1 MTPDMPPKLLMIAA
15 LALLAACGKGDAS
28 CATNADCF
36 KGEVCVKPQKVCEDP
51 AKDLGADLAPDDMGT
66 PDLAQPGDMAPDM
79 EAVPANLP
87 IQIAAGDAHT
97 CALFGGGAVRCWGS
111 NVSGQLGL
119 GPAGP
124 ALLRDAALAT
134 DVELGAP
141 AVAIA
146 AGAAH
151 TCALLKSDVVRCWG
165 RGGHGQL
172 GNGSAA
178 NVGVE
183 DTPLTSGTVVLPLV
197 PTVLAAGGNR
207 TCAAAGGRVSCWGDN
222 TSGALGRGIGDDR
235 LGNERD
241 DELGFVEINNRLYVH
256 KIAANRLHTC
266 MMISVNRLPNA
277 ANARCWGAVS
287 QGRLGT
293 AQAENIGDDETL
305 TASAN
310 ALTAVV
316 NDLSA
321 GDAFTCAV
329 LRAGG
334 ILCWGD
340 NSKGQLGEDDVAA
353 LPAEREPTRLP
364 ARDAVEVVAGDAFA
378 CARDSQGDVWC
389 WGSGD
394 RGQLG
399 QPDQATLQLIR
410 ELRAHVQLSRP
421 AIQLSAGDSHVCAL
435 LDDRSISCW
444 GDNLNGQLGATDKD
458 AVGLNADDFP
468 LARIIFE

>member
-1 MTPDMPPKLLMIAA
+1 MTPKLLMIAA
-15 LALLAACGKGDAS
+15 LSLLAACGKGDAS
-28 CATNADCF
+28 CATDADCF
-36 KGEVCVKPQKVCEDP
+36 AGEVCVKPQKVCEDP
-51 AKDLGADLAPDDMGT
+51 AKDLGADLAPDDMG
-66 PDLAQPGDMAPDM
+66 DDMAPDM
-79 EAVPANLP
+79 EVGPANLP
-87 IQIAAGDAHT
+87 LQIAAGDAHT
-97 CALFGGGAVRCWGS
+97 CALFGDGAVRCWGS
-111 NVSGQLGL
+111 NASGQLGL
-119 GPAGP
+119 GPGGP
-124 ALLRDAALAT
+124 ALLRDAKLAA

-165 RGGHGQL
+165 RGAHGQL

-183 DTPLTSGTVVLPLV
+183 DTPLIGGTVVLPLV
-197 PTVLAAGGNR
+197 PTVLAAGRSR
-207 TCAAAGGRVSCWGDN
+207 TCAATSGRVSCWGDN
-222 TSGALGRGIGDDR
+222 SSGALGRGISDDR

-241 DELGFVEINNRLYVH
+241 DNLEFIEINSRLYVH
-256 KIAANRLHTC
+256 KISVNRLHTC
-266 MMISVNRLPNA
+266 VMISVNRLPNA
-277 ANARCWGAVS
+277 ANARCWGSAS

-305 TASAN
+305 AASEN
-310 ALTAVV
+310 ALSAMV

-353 LPAEREPTRLP
+353 LPAERAPTALP
-364 ARDAVEVVAGDAFA
+364 ERDAVEVVAGDTFA
-378 CARDSQGDVWC
+378 CARDDLGGVWC

-399 QPDQATLQLIR
+399 QPDQTTLPLIR
-410 ELRAHVQLSRP
+410 ELRAPVQLPRP

-435 LDDRSISCW
+435 LDDRSLSCW
-444 GDNLNGQLGATDKD
+444 GENSDGQLGATNKD
-458 AVGLNADDFP
+458 SVGLNADDFP